1 MDGSTLSTSDYRLP
15 TPRVYR
21 PASPGAPRA
30 PRATASAARR
40 TDGNAKYIFLL
51 PAMMYL
57 LILGI
62 FPLLFS
68 LRLVFGAWNAGQK
81 NITWVGLDNIQRLLA
96 DSRFWDSFWKNPH
109 LRRARRRAG
118 VVLGFAVALALQN
131 VTRGKSWMRVA
142 FAFPM
147 LLPPIAVSFTW
158 KMLFDYNRG
167 PVNYFLETLGLDR
180 VAWLAGQQLGA
191 HLAGHRRSLAV
202 DAVHRPRRAGRA
214 RVAPGRALRG
224 GHRRRRVAAGTC
236 CWQITLPL
244 VQPYLVAI
252 VLLRAIDAFKVF
264 DTIYILTGGGPGTAT
279 ELLTFYAYVAGFR
292 PFNMGFTSTV
302 SWAIVII
309 MTIIFLL
316 FLRAFR
322 RIEEA

>member
-1 MDGSTLSTSDYRLP
+1 MTTAQP
-15 TPRVYR
+15 TIAVT
-21 PASPGAPRA
+21 APSR
-30 PRATASAARR
+30 SAAKRSR
-40 TDGNAKYIFLL
+40 DGNAKYVFLL
-51 PAMMYL
+51 PAMVYL
-57 LILGI
+57 LVLGI

-81 NITWVGLDNIQRLLA
+81 SITWVGFDNIGRLLT
-96 DSRFWDSFWKNPH
+96 DDRFWDSFTKT
-109 LRRARRRAG
+109 LIYVALVAG
-118 VVLGFAVALALQN
+118 LELLIGFAVALALQN
-131 VTRGKSWMRVA
+131 VTRGKNWMRVA

-158 KMLFDYNRG
+158 KMLFDFNRG
-167 PVNYFLETLGLDR
+167 PINYFLDSLGLER
-180 VAWLAGQQLGA
+180 VAWLAGQGSALLSLVIVDLWQWTPFILLAALAALESLPVELYEAATVDGA
-191 HLAGHRRSLAV
+191 SRWEMLIH
-202 DAVHRPRRAGRA
+202 
-214 RVAPGRALRG
+214 
-224 GHRRRRVAAGTC
+224 
-236 CWQITLPL
+236 ITLPL

-292 PFNMGFTSTV
+292 PFNMGFTATI

-309 MTIIFLL
+309 MSIIFLL

>member
-1 MDGSTLSTSDYRLP
+1 MST
-15 TPRVYR
+15 VQ
-21 PASPGAPRA
+21 PALAAQAPRA
-30 PRATASAARR
+30 SASRR
-40 TDGNAKYIFLL
+40 IGDGNAKYIFLL

-81 NITWVGLDNIQRLLA
+81 SITWVGLDNIQRLLA
-96 DSRFWDSFWKNPH
+96 DSRFWSSFWKT
-109 LRRARRRAG
+109 LTYVALAAG
-118 VVLGFAVALALQN
+118 LELVLGFTVALALQN

-158 KMLFDYNRG
+158 KMLFDFNRG
-167 PVNYFLETLGLDR
+167 PINYFLDSLGLER
-180 VAWLAGQQLGA
+180 VAWLAGQNSALFSLVMVDLWQWTPFILLAALAALESLPVELYEAATVDGA
-191 HLAGHRRSLAV
+191 SRWDLL
-202 DAVHRPRRAGRA
+202 
-214 RVAPGRALRG
+214 
-224 GHRRRRVAAGTC
+224 
-236 CWQITLPL
+236 WQITLPL
-244 VQPYLVAI
+244 VRPYLVAI

-279 ELLTFYAYVAGFR
+279 EMLTFYAYVAGFR
-292 PFNMGFTSTV
+292 PFNMGFTATV

-309 MTIIFLL
+309 MTVIFLL

-322 RIEEA
+322 RIEES

>member
-1 MDGSTLSTSDYRLP
+1 MSTAQ
-15 TPRVYR
+15 
-21 PASPGAPRA
+21 PALAADAP
-30 PRATASAARR
+30 PATASRR
-40 TDGNAKYIFLL
+40 GADRNAKYIFLL
-51 PAMMYL
+51 PAMIYL

-81 NITWVGLDNIQRLLA
+81 NITWVGLANIQGLLA
-96 DSRFWDSFWKNPH
+96 DARFWDSFWKT
-109 LRRARRRAG
+109 LSYVALAAG
-118 VVLGFAVALALQN
+118 LELLIGVGVALALQN
-131 VTRGKSWMRVA
+131 VTRGKNWMRVA

-167 PVNYFLETLGLDR
+167 PINYFLDTLGLER
-180 VAWLAGQQLGA
+180 ITWLAGQNSALFSLVIVDLWQWTPFIMLAALAALESLPVELYEAATVDGA
-191 HLAGHRRSLAV
+191 SRWDLL
-202 DAVHRPRRAGRA
+202 
-214 RVAPGRALRG
+214 
-224 GHRRRRVAAGTC
+224 
-236 CWQITLPL
+236 WNITLPL
-244 VQPYLVAI
+244 VKPYLVAI

-292 PFNMGFTSTV
+292 PFNMGFTATV

-309 MTIIFLL
+309 MSLIFFL

-322 RIEEA
+322 RIEET